1 MVKPRGWGRDEDGR
15 MSRQTDTQMHG
26 EEKSKW
32 ALARATC
39 RSHLSGAHLIYR
51 PDPRPS
57 QSRSVR
63 QRQAVRTW
71 GRGAVHVARRMAG
84 GLGLQLPP
92 SPPAGRVQGC
102 ACPLLRAKG
111 IHTLS
116 DALCVCV
123 HTCVCS
129 PPRCLRTGHSSSH
142 TWPESLQWDRT
153 RGGPTP
159 EPPAARPPPLIH
171 WGGGQPRVT
180 LSVLTAARGMGKR
193 RPAGPGAAGRGWH
206 TDTEPN
212 ALEQWPWFLLQ
223 RLPSPDA
230 GGSGKGGPRPCPE
243 SSVGRGTQLGHP
255 RLARGLLQ
263 GLSPAWKFLPGECRG
278 QVGGKPQRPPS
289 VSDQECPGEPR
300 TWLPPPL
307 GPCLTRNTLQPPGGW
322 PLASAEALPVT
333 LTTGTHGCQPLAG
346 LQEHRQLA
354 RGHPASS
361 RHQR

>member
-1 MVKPRGWGRDEDGR
+1 MGP
-15 MSRQTDTQMHG
+15 G
-26 EEKSKW
+26 EG
-32 ALARATC
+32 
-39 RSHLSGAHLIYR
+39 HLSLSPVR
-51 PDPRPS
+51 RSPDL
-57 QSRSVR
+57 QARSTSFSKSVCKTETGGEDVG
-63 QRQAVRTW
+63 Q
-71 GRGAVHVARRMAG
+71 GAVHVAHRMGG

-129 PPRCLRTGHSSSH
+129 PPRCLRTGHSSLH

-243 SSVGRGTQLGHP
+243 SSVGRGTQLGP
-255 RLARGLLQ
+255 PQAGPWA
-263 GLSPAWKFLPGECRG
+263 SP
-278 QVGGKPQRPPS
+278 
-289 VSDQECPGEPR
+289 
-300 TWLPPPL
+300 
-307 GPCLTRNTLQPPGGW
+307 GP
-322 PLASAEALPVT
+322 
-333 LTTGTHGCQPLAG
+333 
-346 LQEHRQLA
+346 
-354 RGHPASS
+354 
-361 RHQR
+361 